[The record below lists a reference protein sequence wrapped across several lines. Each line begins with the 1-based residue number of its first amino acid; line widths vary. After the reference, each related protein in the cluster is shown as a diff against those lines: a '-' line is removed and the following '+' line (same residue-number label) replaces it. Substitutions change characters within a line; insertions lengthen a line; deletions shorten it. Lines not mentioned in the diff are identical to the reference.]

1 MCSFSLTGEFLSVL
15 FMEWPLNGTRCIHS
29 RQSVNDD
36 GMNERKPSIS
46 LPELAV
52 DSVTSSSGVF
62 YCVTSLATLETLSLF
77 KIVDNLVVPKCC
89 AIGDFI

>member
-1 MCSFSLTGEFLSVL
+1 MVPDAYIVGNELMT
-15 FMEWPLNGTRCIHS
+15 MEW
-29 RQSVNDD
+29 
-36 GMNERKPSIS
+36 MNERKPSIS

-52 DSVTSSSGVF
+52 DSVTNNSGVF

-89 AIGDFI
+89 AIGDFIWFPW